1 MLKTRPYVGAHMSIA
16 GGIDRAITRAIA
28 VGCEVL
34 QVFTHNQR
42 QWTVPPLRPA
52 VVDRFHQALHR
63 APLIGVVAHAS
74 YLINLA
80 SPDRRK
86 WSRSVRM
93 LIAEMERA
101 AVLGLAGVVLHPGSA
116 VGQSRRDAIRRI
128 LRALRQVLRATDGAP
143 PYLWIENAAGQGDT
157 IGADLNEWWALI
169 ETVGDERVGGCLDT
183 CHLLAAGY
191 PIHTR
196 TGYETVMA
204 FLDARGA
211 VGRIRV
217 VHMNDSARPVG
228 ARVDR
233 HAHIGGGYIG
243 LQGFRYWMTDPRWH
257 EAWMIIETPK
267 DPTGNWDRKNIQVLK
282 SLRRHGVPHVVQR
295 R

>member
-1 MLKTRPYVGAHMSIA
+1 MNARPYVGAHMSIA
-16 GGIDRAITRAIA
+16 GGIDCAVDRAVALD
-28 VGCEVL
+28 CEVL

-42 QWTVPPLRPA
+42 QWTIPPLSPA
-52 VVDRFHQALHR
+52 VVDRFRSALRR
-63 APLIGVVAHAS
+63 APLMGAVAHAS

-80 SPDRRK
+80 SPERHK

-116 VGQSRRDAIRRI
+116 VGRPRRDAIRRVV
-128 LRALRQVLRATDGAP
+128 RALRQVLREMNGGP

-157 IGADLNEWWALI
+157 LGADLHEWWTLI
-169 ETVGDERVGGCLDT
+169 EVIGDERIGGCLDT

-196 TGYETVMA
+196 AGYETVMA
-204 FLDARGA
+204 FLEERQAIER
-211 VGRIRV
+211 VRI
-217 VHMNDSARPVG
+217 VHMNDSARPAG

-233 HAHIGGGYIG
+233 HAHIGRGHIG
-243 LQGFRYWMTDPRWH
+243 FQGFRCWMTDPRWH
-257 EAWMIIETPK
+257 HAWMIIETPK
-267 DPTGNWDRKNIQVLK
+267 DPAGRWDRRNIRVLK
-282 SLRRHGVPHVVQR
+282 SLRGDGMHT
-295 R
+295 